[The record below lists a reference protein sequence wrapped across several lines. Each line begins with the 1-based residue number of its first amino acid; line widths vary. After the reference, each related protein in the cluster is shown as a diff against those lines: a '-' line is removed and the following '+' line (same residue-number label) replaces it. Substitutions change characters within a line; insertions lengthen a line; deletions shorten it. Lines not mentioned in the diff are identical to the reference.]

1 MGRYFQ
7 FPTSGLCTLG
17 RLLLLGELGY
27 LLYDSEFK
35 LNLPKR
41 HRNFLRRLGQRCHS
55 RVTEDL
61 GELDHGLSPLSLEH
75 AQVLL
80 IRSQVCVITPKEAT
94 GKAVPLAATNLRS
107 EFFGLKILNKPLSDK
122 Y

>member
-7 FPTSGLCTLG
+7 FPTNGLRSLG
-17 RLLLLGELGY
+17 TLLLLGELGY

-61 GELDHGLSPLSLEH
+61 GELDHRLGPLGLEH

-94 GKAVPLAATNLRS
+94 GEVVSLATSNLLS
-107 EFFGLKILNKPLSDK
+107 EFFGLKKKNKPLSDK